1 MARHNA
7 GRGRIAVD
15 SAAQSEQLWE
25 GASKLRVA
33 GPAHAD
39 SGWIDLF
46 FGAFR
51 GSKNGMV
58 LLDDQR
64 RLVEVNGAYLQLLGY
79 RRSELIGRH
88 VWEFVIGGP
97 KYSDR
102 EWRAALHQSQFT
114 ATGDIRRADGG
125 RVTVEFA
132 CHPAVVTGRRLTLF
146 VAVSS
151 NRRGRRPTVTPIAGA
166 SPLSLSARELQVV
179 RLIAA
184 GSSGPEIAEELQ
196 VSHNTVRTHVRNSMT
211 KLGTRSRAQ
220 LIAKLLGEGLLWPEP
235 Q

>member
-1 MARHNA
+1 M
-7 GRGRIAVD
+7 D
-15 SAAQSEQLWE
+15 SATHPERAWPGLN
-25 GASKLRVA
+25 KLRVSGVADADA
-33 GPAHAD
+33 GWM
-39 SGWIDLF
+39 GLF
-46 FGAFR
+46 FDAFR

-64 RLVEVNGAYLQLLGY
+64 RFVEVNGACLQLVGY
-79 RRSELIGRH
+79 RRTELIGHH

-97 KYSDR
+97 KYTER
-102 EWRAALHQSQFT
+102 EWRAALRQSQFT

-132 CHPAVVTGRRLTLF
+132 CHPAVVTGMRLVLF

-151 NRRGRRPTVTPIAGA
+151 NRRGRRPTVAPIAGA
-166 SPLSLSARELQVV
+166 SPLSLSARELDVV

-184 GSSGPEIAEELQ
+184 GASGPEIAEELQ

-220 LIAKLLGEGLLWPEP
+220 LIAKLLGEGLLWPE
-235 Q
+235 QA